1 MCFFKIDPK
10 HAPLEPPGAAPTLVT
25 LEEHYKANLMGE
37 LAELGEDHKPKKALD
52 RHNPTSNSI
61 AQSLDVNEKLEPNRP
76 VTDGQPVAA
85 MKRKTSLPSG
95 TKITKKANDKSKR

>member
-37 LAELGEDHKPKKALD
+37 LGEDLDPKKPLD
-52 RHNPTSNSI
+52 RQNPTDNSI
-61 AQSLDVNEKLEPNRP
+61 GQSLQVSDKLEPSRP
-76 VTDGQPVAA
+76 VSNGQPVVAGKLK
-85 MKRKTSLPSG
+85 MSLPSG
-95 TKITKKANDKSKR
+95 TKITKKRKDKSER